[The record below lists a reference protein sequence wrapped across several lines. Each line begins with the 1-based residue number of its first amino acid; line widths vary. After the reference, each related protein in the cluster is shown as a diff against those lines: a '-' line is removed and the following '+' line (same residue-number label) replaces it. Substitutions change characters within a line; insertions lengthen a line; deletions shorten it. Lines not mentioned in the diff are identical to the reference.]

1 MLANILTILNLVVMF
16 VLLVGGA
23 ALMGM
28 RRGEHGRA
36 AVAGIVGCVVLLIAV
51 ITGSA
56 LVFLA
61 PTLVGSLGIGG
72 YQPVFM
78 LVNAASM
85 ILQAVGTGLL
95 IWAVVARR
103 NPQQQARPGQ
113 GAWPTQ
119 PEWQHGQPEWQPG
132 PQQPGP
138 QQPGPQQPGPQ
149 QPGPQQPWPQQ
160 PGPQQQPPGWQTPPQ
175 PPFGQGPGQG

>member
-16 VLLVGGA
+16 VVLVGGA
-23 ALMGM
+23 VLMGM

-36 AVAGIVGCVVLLIAV
+36 AVAGIVGCVVLLLAV
-51 ITGSA
+51 IVSA
-56 LVFLA
+56 ALAFLA
-61 PTLVGSLGIGG
+61 PTLVESLGIGG
-72 YQPVFM
+72 YGPVVM
-78 LVNAASM
+78 LVNTASM

-138 QQPGPQQPGPQ
+138 QQPGPQQP
-149 QPGPQQPWPQQ
+149 WPQQ

>member
-1 MLANILTILNLVVMF
+1 MLANILNILNLVVMF

-23 ALMGM
+23 VLMGM

-36 AVAGIVGCVVLLIAV
+36 AVAGIVGCVVLLLAV
-51 ITGSA
+51 IVSA
-56 LVFLA
+56 ALAFLA
-61 PTLVGSLGIGG
+61 PTLVESLGIGG

-103 NPQQQARPGQ
+103 NPPQQARPGQ
-113 GAWPTQ
+113 GRGRRSRSGSTGSPS
-119 PEWQHGQPEWQPG
+119 GSPG
-132 PQQPGP
+132 PSSPDPSSPGRSSLGRSSLGRSSSRLDGRRRRSRP
-138 QQPGPQQPGPQ
+138 SARGRVRAEPGAG
-149 QPGPQQPWPQQ
+149 
-160 PGPQQQPPGWQTPPQ
+160 TPPR
-175 PPFGQGPGQG
+175 

>member
-1 MLANILTILNLVVMF
+1 MLANILNILNLVVMF

-23 ALMGM
+23 VLMGM

-36 AVAGIVGCVVLLIAV
+36 AVAGIVGCVVLLLAV
-51 ITGSA
+51 IVSA
-56 LVFLA
+56 ALAFLA
-61 PTLVGSLGIGG
+61 PTLVESLGIGG

-103 NPQQQARPGQ
+103 NPPQQARPGQ

-138 QQPGPQQPGPQ
+138 QQPWPQQPG
-149 QPGPQQPWPQQ
+149 PQQ